1 MQHSQIWLTTQSIT
15 MTAELT
21 NTAMERKMGAGHR
34 HSVRETGG
42 SRDAKKKRG

>member
-1 MQHSQIWLTTQSIT
+1 MQRSQIWQTTQSIT

-34 HSVRETGG
+34 HGVRETDG
-42 SRDAKKKRG
+42 SVDAQKKRG